1 MRIHDLTGGKYP
13 TLVGDPQKL
22 ELLCV
27 TRLKNN
33 WPETNISKVLFHSP
47 RVVINFVPIFL
58 VETSMAD
65 TDVFV
70 KDLNCDIHVP
80 KDHKKQEIEPKEFD
94 EKPVDK
100 LDEKPDSDYVGENRP
115 NNNPGSHKEKP
126 GGYTVEDYLGV
137 YVYDPSN
144 DTRRIFVWVDKIQNY
159 TLNPNRAMSTVT
171 KNAKALLELVMFH
184 ELGHALMD
192 VGLYRINSSP
202 YFTYSNNYIYRFIEE
217 ACANA
222 FGLMATM
229 KYNKPWQKKF
239 IEKFVKKQ
247 GAGYR
252 DGWELYEDRD
262 CKKFFAQWMYI
273 KVLYDYDIACR
284 LGVFRNN
291 KDFSYLEIVK
301 VINHPGWLAV
311 KDRYHQWGF
320 FNLSSSSFVNGNKYD
335 FIWSF
340 TSYSNTKLCLV
351 KDNGKYGYIDNNG
364 NIQIP
369 IMYDN
374 IYNFENGITI
384 AKLNGQYGAIDI
396 NNNVVIPFG
405 LPYVDVREFRNGL
418 ADVKDQNGKWGV
430 IDSKGILIVPCTKA
444 TR

>member
-115 NNNPGSHKEKP
+115 NNNPSSHKEKP

-159 TLNPNRAMSTVT
+159 TQNPNRAMSTVT

-229 KYNKPWQKKF
+229 KYNRIRQKQF

-252 DGWELYEDRD
+252 DGWALYVRGIS
-262 CKKFFAQWMYI
+262 KWFFAQWMYI
-273 KVLYDYDIACR
+273 KVLYDYNIAYLLR
-284 LGVFRNN
+284 DFRNDKN
-291 KDFSYLEIVK
+291 FKYLKIVDY
-301 VINHPGWLAV
+301 INHPGWLAV
-311 KDRYHQWGF
+311 KDRNHQWGF
-320 FNLSSSSFVNGNKYD
+320 FDLSSFSFVNGDKYD
-335 FIWSF
+335 SIWSF
-340 TSYSNTKLCLV
+340 D
-351 KDNGKYGYIDNNG
+351 DNGLCQVKKDGLYGFVNDKG
-364 NIQIP
+364 DIQIP
-369 IMYDN
+369 TDYDK

-384 AKLNGQYGAIDI
+384 AKLNGQYGAIDV
-396 NNNVVIPFG
+396 NNKVVIPFG
-405 LPYVDVREFRNGL
+405 LPYEDVRGFRNGL
-418 ADVKDQNGKWGV
+418 AKVKDQNGKWGA
-430 IDSKGILIVPCTKA
+430 INTEGFLIVPCT
-444 TR
+444 